1 MTAMNDRPPPAV
13 KADTRRNRLIG
24 ILLMC
29 CAVLC
34 FAFLDGTAKWL
45 NHSMPSLQTVW
56 ARYASNVLIVCAVL
70 SPITH
75 PRAYKTS
82 RLTLQ
87 LTRSFLLFFST
98 AMNFIAL
105 RYLQLAEAISISFIT
120 PLLVALFAIP
130 ILGERVGL
138 PRLMAILVGFAGVL
152 VVVQPGL
159 SGFNPAAL
167 LTLVG
172 CVGYGLYSILTRMLA
187 SHDPPETTLVFSG
200 LVGFGLVSLILPFIW
215 VTPPNGMV
223 IAGMVGVGAFAAL
236 GHYCMI
242 LAHQRAPASTLMP
255 FMYTQLIWMV
265 LIGYI
270 GFGDVPDRFTLIGGA
285 IVIVSGLYLLWQE
298 KKKSA

>member
-1 MTAMNDRPPPAV
+1 
-13 KADTRRNRLIG
+13 
-24 ILLMC
+24 
-29 CAVLC
+29 
-34 FAFLDGTAKWL
+34 
-45 NHSMPSLQTVW
+45 MPSLQTVW
-56 ARYASNVLIVCAVL
+56 ARDASNVLIVCAVL

-167 LTLVG
+167 LTLGG

-215 VTPPNGMV
+215 VTPPNGLV